1 MMQNYQEQKKNKI
14 FVKIKERIKLKNIS
28 KSGRK

>member
-28 KSGRK
+28 ESGRK